1 MIAKWIKFVFCW
13 AESLIDTMPVEWE
26 RNLSYPGVSGPYP
39 AIAGY
44 SWLSGY
50 SRIQPDM
57 GRYEAP
63 RHVRS
68 HRYSV
73 LADNEAHT
81 SSHSPV
87 LTTGASAAAWSKAY
101 ASSPAPTDGSQI
113 AHIER
118 SCSAE
123 GWVCDTRA

>member
-13 AESLIDTMPVEWE
+13 AESLIDTMRVECE

-73 LADNEAHT
+73 LAQNVANSVRDERASYRLKRNENT
-81 SSHSPV
+81 LEKSLK
-87 LTTGASAAAWSKAY
+87 LT
-101 ASSPAPTDGSQI
+101 
-113 AHIER
+113 
-118 SCSAE
+118 
-123 GWVCDTRA
+123 

>member
-13 AESLIDTMPVEWE
+13 AESLIDTMRVKCE

-87 LTTGASAAAWSKAY
+87 STTGASAAAWS
-101 ASSPAPTDGSQI
+101 SLCFLTSTRGSQI